1 MKNGNKKFIFYFE
14 IFFVTILLVAMT
26 FSSFV
31 SADNNDSCDC
41 EQQITRKYS
50 FDLPYMSQVVIDDN
64 VYNKIIMPNSSGIGN
79 PGEPNLP
86 VHEVRLLLPPELKV
100 KEINVIPG
108 EKIFLASDFI
118 VEPVGKPAKLSD
130 IELFSNSV
138 RNESIY
144 SSNYPFPG
152 KLFSEIGTYS
162 FRGHEILVMMLYPVQ
177 YIPNTGKLYYF
188 KEMTISIKTVEKNQI
203 NPLFRNTK
211 NDGIELSKKIDN
223 PLSIAPYTKKLIN
236 SFSPNDYDLL
246 ILTIDEFKGDFEPLK
261 DSHNAEG
268 IKTEI
273 KTLGDISFFPGS
285 VTAEDIR
292 EFIKNEYINSGI
304 EYVLLGGD
312 ADIIPAKNLYFG
324 TYNSRD
330 FYGPSDLYYSCLDGT
345 FNFDGDERWGESTDG
360 ENGGD
365 IDLVAEIYIGRACVG
380 DATEIEHF
388 VDKTKTYIEFGGQF
402 NKTSLMVGEKLFSEP
417 VTWGGDYLDE
427 IINESSVNM
436 YSTTGFPLGKYTID
450 TLYDRDLPD
459 QGWATSEIIDKINS
473 GAHIINHIG
482 HSSYGYTMKMYKD
495 DILSLSNNEPFFVYS
510 QGCNSGGFDNEDCIA
525 EYLNVKTEYGAF
537 AGIWNARYGWASMGS
552 TNGAS
557 QRFQR
562 EFWDAVFGEG
572 ITEIGKANQDSK
584 EDILYQINYPY
595 IRWCYYQLN
604 LLGDPTLSFYSNE
617 NNPPIKPARPSG
629 VTIGRTGR
637 DYNFETT
644 SSDED
649 GDMIYYRWDF
659 GDETFSDWIGPFE
672 SGETA
677 NVSHSWSKLGKYQI
691 KVKTRDEH
699 RAESE
704 WSYQLIVRIPFY
716 NNVGLLNLIV
726 EFLEKYFPELGS
738 IYK

>member
-1 MKNGNKKFIFYFE
+1 MKNVNKKFIFYFE
-14 IFFVTILLVAMT
+14 IFFVTILLVTMT

-31 SADNNDSCDC
+31 SADNKDNYDC

-50 FDLPYMSQVVIDDN
+50 FDLPYISQVVIDDN
-64 VYNKIIMPNSSGIGN
+64 IYNKIIMPNSSGIGN

-86 VHEVRLLLPPELKV
+86 VHGVRLLLPPELKV
-100 KEINVIPG
+100 KEISVIPS
-108 EKIFLASDFI
+108 EKIYLASDSI

-130 IELFSNSV
+130 IGSFSNSI

-162 FRGHEILVMMLYPVQ
+162 FRGHDIFVMMLYPVQ

-223 PLSIAPYTKKLIN
+223 PLSISSYTKKLIN

-246 ILTIDEFKGDFEPLK
+246 ILTIDEFKEDFEPLK

-273 KTLGDISFFPGS
+273 KTLRDISFFPGS
-285 VTAEDIR
+285 VTPEDIR
-292 EFIKNEYINSGI
+292 EFIKNEYINCGI

-312 ADIIPAKNLYFG
+312 ADIIPAKNLYYG
-324 TYNSRD
+324 TYNGGN

-365 IDLVAEIYIGRACVG
+365 VDLVAEIYIGRACVG
-380 DATEIEHF
+380 NATEIEHF
-388 VDKTKTYIEFGGQF
+388 VDKTKRYIEFGGQF
-402 NKTSLMVGEKLFSEP
+402 NETSLMVGEKLFSDP

-436 YSTTGFPLGKYTID
+436 YTTTGFPLGKYTID
-450 TLYDRDLPD
+450 TLYDRDWPD
-459 QGWATSEIIDKINS
+459 QDWAKSEIIDKINS

-482 HSSYGYTMKMYKD
+482 HSSYGYTMKMDND
-495 DILSLSNNEPFFVYS
+495 DIFSLANNEPFFVYS
-510 QGCNSGGFDNEDCIA
+510 QGCNAGGFDNEDCLA

-617 NNPPIKPARPSG
+617 NNPPTKPARPSG
-629 VTIGRTGR
+629 VRIGRTGR
-637 DYNFETT
+637 EYNLKTT

-659 GDETFSDWIGPFE
+659 GDGTFSDWLGPFE

-704 WSYQLIVRIPFY
+704 WSYQLIVRIPIY
-716 NNVGLLNLIV
+716 NNVGLLHPIV
-726 EFLEKYFPELGS
+726 EFLEKYFPELAS